1 MGGAIGGAPHL
12 HLTTIRMTR
21 PRLFIAGWPPEQVA
35 SQLAHLVGAAE
46 TGVRWVPAHDLHVTL
61 RFLGSADEDAV
72 SEGLVATD
80 LPVAQARLGPAVT
93 LFSSEVVMVPVAG
106 LDELVLAVS
115 AATADCGSPPDP
127 RPFVGHLTLGRLRR
141 GARSG
146 LIGVPVSALF
156 AVDEVS
162 LVSSTLTQSGP
173 NYRILRRFPCRG

>member
-21 PRLFIAGWPPEQVA
+21 PRLFIAGWPPEEVA
-35 SQLAHLVGAAE
+35 TQLAHLVGAAE
-46 TGVRWVPAHDLHVTL
+46 TGVRWVPAPDLHVTI

-72 SEGLVATD
+72 SAGLAASG
-80 LPVAQARLGPAVT
+80 LPLAQARLGPAVT
-93 LFSSEVVMVPVAG
+93 LLGSQVLMVPVAG
-106 LDELVLAVS
+106 LDELALVVNE
-115 AATADCGSPPDP
+115 ATADCGSPVDQ
-127 RPFVGHLTLGRLRR
+127 RPFFGHLTLGRLRR

-146 LIGVPVSALF
+146 LIGATVSAVF

-162 LVSSTLTQSGP
+162 LVSSTLTPTGP